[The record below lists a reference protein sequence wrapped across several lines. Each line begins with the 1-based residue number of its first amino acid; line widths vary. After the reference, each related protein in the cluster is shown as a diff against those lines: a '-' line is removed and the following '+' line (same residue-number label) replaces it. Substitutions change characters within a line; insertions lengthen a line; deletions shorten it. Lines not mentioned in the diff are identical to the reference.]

1 MKSSV
6 VQTGFHDLTF
16 PHSKSQVIHPIV
28 RKTSISHL
36 LLFVGILLPVG
47 IYADAIIVSK
57 AMFASTIAEYY
68 VEDEQVRVELEIGM
82 ADLQSFRNILPES
95 IYTQLGQP
103 PVSLED
109 RLELFLGRDLAI
121 YNDGSPMKGAVV
133 KMGPGT
139 RIKRDAVTGLPL
151 TEDSEEPE
159 VVVLATLIFPFEK
172 QPGALTLAA
181 PAVTGLAN
189 IGFVLYHKG
198 IAVNDFRFLSNGY
211 TVNLDWDDPWYSS
224 FSNRQLRRQYFSP
237 MAGFIYVEP
246 YEVRKEIIVR
256 PADIQRRYDLGL
268 EGVETITPEMQ
279 AAVKQGIVDYI
290 GQFFPMTIDGELVEA
305 EVDRVNFLERT
316 LRSSIV
322 VDGQNIALLPATVG
336 VIYVAPTQGLP
347 QNVTLEWD
355 LFTERMQMVPASA
368 VDQAGP
374 LPVLLEPDFNK
385 LEWVNFLKFPELPT
399 LTEISQPPDTMQKVA
414 RWGQWI
420 FSVIALMAFI
430 FVIRALLQ
438 SRKLNRA
445 VVLMLV
451 LATAMTAWSI
461 QTWREVRMDD
471 ARLNSLVGN
480 LLHNIYRAFDY
491 RGEERIYDVLAQ
503 SVSGDLL
510 NDVYLETRNGLELAN
525 QGGAQVKVKNIE
537 MLEARHVG
545 SANGG
550 LQVEARWNVAGS
562 VGHWGHVHQR
572 TNVYHANLS
581 LLPVDG
587 VWKLTS
593 LDILEEERL

>member
-1 MKSSV
+1 M
-6 VQTGFHDLTF
+6 
-16 PHSKSQVIHPIV
+16 
-28 RKTSISHL
+28 RKPSICQFML
-36 LLFVGILLPVG
+36 LLVVTLLPAG
-47 IYADAIIVSK
+47 IYADAIMVSR
-57 AMFASTIAEYY
+57 AMFASTIAEYF

-95 IYTQLGQP
+95 IYTQLGHP
-103 PVSLED
+103 PVSLDD
-109 RLELFLGRDLAI
+109 RLELLLGRDLAI

-159 VVVLATLIFPFEK
+159 VVVLVTLVFPFEQ
-172 QPGALTLAA
+172 QPEALTLAA
-181 PAVTGLAN
+181 PSVTGLAN

-211 TVNLDWDDPWYSS
+211 TVNLDWDDPWYSR
-224 FSNRQLRRQYFSP
+224 FSDRQLRRQYFSP

-268 EGVETITPEMQ
+268 EGVETITPDMQ

-290 GQFFPMTIDGELVEA
+290 GQFFPMSIDGELVEA

-322 VDGQNIALLPATVG
+322 VDGQDIALLPATVG
-336 VIYVAPTQGLP
+336 VIYVVPTEGLP
-347 QNVTLEWD
+347 QNVTMEWD

-399 LTEISQPPDTMQKVA
+399 LTEIRQPPDTMQKIA
-414 RWGQWI
+414 YWAQWV
-420 FSVIALMAFI
+420 FAAIALMAI
-430 FVIRALLQ
+430 LLIARALLQ
-438 SRKLNRA
+438 SRSLNKGA
-445 VVLMLV
+445 VLMLV
-451 LATAMTAWSI
+451 LATTMTGWSAH
-461 QTWREVRMDD
+461 TWRQVKMDD
-471 ARLNSLVGN
+471 AGLNSLVGS

-491 RGEERIYDVLAQ
+491 RGEEKIYDVLAQ

-510 NDVYLETRNGLELAN
+510 TDVYLETRSGLELAN

-537 MLEARHVG
+537 MLEAQRVG
-545 SANGG
+545 NENGG
-550 LQVEARWNVAGS
+550 LQLEARWNVAGS

-587 VWKLTS
+587 AWKLTR